1 MVSKYGGVPVEPSG
15 SQFGGSAVV
24 DAAPQPDIKEPG
36 LGEKIGA
43 GVYGAATG
51 FLGGPG
57 ELEKMLTE
65 KFAYPIEQGIGI
77 RSEDQPPDPN
87 IFPTVKDVESG
98 LSKIGIKPPREEVGG
113 YRTTG
118 EVLGGLGPAIPGL
131 ARGGARALLG
141 TPSKTGEALA
151 REAEQLGFKLN
162 PAQVR
167 QDVPIGS
174 KGATFNVEQNQ
185 TLANKLA
192 SKATGKETQEVN
204 SEFLRDRF
212 KDLGGKFDALYK
224 GKQFTIDQPAI
235 DALRSIE
242 QMEAQLP
249 TSARMPA
256 VRDAAKKIVENY
268 DSLIKQ
274 GGKPGTFKIDGE
286 ALQRIRNDLTAS
298 ARSSSGQDAH
308 FIYELVD
315 EVDKSIAKYH
325 PEIAAKLNEIR
336 PQYRNSIILS
346 DLARQNGINQGN
358 VSLERLG
365 ELLGRRQGSRTMEPG
380 DIDRLGEIG
389 KNLKIR
395 ARWQPEGG
403 SEGSNADIL
412 TKALGTTLGGAA
424 TATGLRS
431 SPARAIQ
438 RSMAGAKK
446 PSELA
451 KTIRRAVLPVA
462 AGTVVR
468 PLNEEE

>member
-1 MVSKYGGVPVEPSG
+1 MAFKPDQAPSKFKPDAPVET
-15 SQFGGSAVV
+15 
-24 DAAPQPDIKEPG
+24 KEPG
-36 LGEKIGA
+36 FGEKVGA
-43 GVYGAATG
+43 GLYGAATG

-77 RSEDQPPDPN
+77 RSEEQPPDPN

-98 LSKIGIKPPREEVGG
+98 LGKIGIKPPREEVGG

-118 EVLGGLGPAIPGL
+118 EVLGGIGPAIPSL

-141 TPSKTGEALA
+141 TPSATGETLA
-151 REAEQLGFKLN
+151 REAESLGFKLN

-192 SKATGKETQEVN
+192 SKATGKEAQEIN

-212 KDLGGKFDALYK
+212 TDLGGQFDALYK

-249 TSARMPA
+249 TGARMPA
-256 VRDAAKKIVENY
+256 VKDTAKKIVENY
-268 DSLIKQ
+268 DSLLKQ

-298 ARSSSGQDAH
+298 ARSASGQDAH
-308 FIYELVD
+308 YIYELVD

-336 PQYRNSIILS
+336 PLYRNSIILS

-403 SEGSNADIL
+403 GGDASQDVL
-412 TKALGTTLGGAA
+412 KKALGTTLGGAA
-424 TATGLRS
+424 TLTGLRT
-431 SPARAIQ
+431 PFARTIQ

-451 KTIRRAVLPVA
+451 KTIRRAVLPGA
-462 AGTVVR
+462 AGTVVS
-468 PLNEEE
+468 PLNEE